1 MKRSWYKFQA
11 AAGSKAATLSI
22 YDDIGMWGVT
32 ARDFIAEL
40 RNFSGDLDLEISSL
54 GGSVF
59 EGVAIYN
66 ALKRYREQ
74 EGNSLTVR
82 VMGVAASI
90 ASYIAMAGGKIV
102 MPANTYLM
110 VHKPWAGMAGM
121 AGNADEMRDYAD
133 EMRDY
138 ADVLDKIEGSLIGA
152 YASRSGKSEDEI
164 RTLLAEDTWMTAQEA
179 VDAGFADEVVDA
191 IEVNASY
198 EPERLPENL
207 RQVFAASQ
215 DDLTADPLADDE
227 KPTSDDEQ
235 QAAAKPFAEDAQ
247 ALITAAGLQ
256 DHAVPIILACADV
269 EQVKA
274 RIDVAR
280 EIQSLCKVAGKT
292 DMAASLI
299 RGGKTVADA
308 RAQLVEALAT
318 EDEQRD
324 IDPQPKNQDTPKDG
338 ARPASVNPQAIWAAR
353 QKQQP

>member
-11 AAGSKAATLSI
+11 AAGNKPATLSI

-40 RNFSGDLDLEISSL
+40 RNFSGDLELEVSSL

-110 VHKPWAGMAGM
+110 VHKPWGGV
-121 AGNADEMRDYAD
+121 AGNAD

-179 VDAGFADEVVDA
+179 VDAGFADEVVEA
-191 IEVNASY
+191 IEVESSY
-198 EPERLPENL
+198 EAERLPENL

-215 DDLTADPLADDE
+215 DDLPADPPADDE

-274 RIDVAR
+274 RIEVAR

>member
-11 AAGSKAATLSI
+11 AAGNKPATLSI

-40 RNFSGDLDLEISSL
+40 RNFSGNLDLEISSL

-110 VHKPWAGMAGM
+110 VHKPWGGV
-121 AGNADEMRDYAD
+121 AGNAD

-179 VDAGFADEVVDA
+179 VDAGFADEVAEA
-191 IEVNASY
+191 IEVEASY
-198 EPERLPENL
+198 EAERLPENL

-215 DDLTADPLADDE
+215 DDPPADPPVDDD

-235 QAAAKPFAEDAQ
+235 QAAAKPFAEDAH

-274 RIDVAR
+274 RIEVAR